1 MFWDAI
7 KLSNN
12 PADYKAYLT
21 RFPKGMFVEL
31 AQNHLAI
38 LEHMNVPSRK
48 LENPPQDQQ
57 PAAPGSS
64 PPTPS
69 LPDRNEIVHMIER
82 ARASIAVGD
91 ILSARIVLRRAY
103 ERGDAQ
109 AALELGGTY
118 DPLILR
124 RLKITVK
131 DSFTD
136 AAQAHDWYVKA
147 AELGSV
153 DAIYRIKELELNLR

>member
-12 PADYKAYLT
+12 PADYKAYLR

-38 LEHMNVPSRK
+38 LEQITVPSPK
-48 LENPPQDQQ
+48 LESPPQESQ
-57 PAAPGSS
+57 PTAP
-64 PPTPS
+64 TVS
-69 LPDRNEIVHMIER
+69 LPDRSEIVRMIER
-82 ARASIAVGD
+82 ARASTAVGD

-124 RLKITVK
+124 RLKVTVR
-131 DSFTD
+131 DSFAD
-136 AAQAHDWYVKA
+136 AVQAHDWYVKA

-153 DAIYRIKELELNLR
+153 DAIYRIKELSLPRQ